1 MLSSPMELI
10 RGLHN
15 LRPRHTPCVAT
26 IGAFDGV
33 HFGHQ
38 AILRQL
44 LDKGA
49 ELGLPA
55 TVIVLEPLPG
65 EYFAPTKAPARLMSF
80 REKFIAFRDFGIDR
94 VFRIPFTQTLS
105 EVSAVD
111 FIENVFVAGL
121 GIKYVVVGDDLRFG
135 HEREGDFALL
145 QRLGKKHDFDVE
157 DTDTVTIEGERVSS
171 TRIRAALRAADFELA
186 ERLSGRPYV
195 ITGKVVYGQQLGR
208 QLGSPTAN
216 LELHRH
222 SAALSGV
229 YAVEVLGLNGDPK
242 PGVANVGSRPTV
254 DDSVKALL
262 EVHLLNFEH
271 NIYGKTIHVRFK
283 KKIREEIKFANV
295 EELKKN
301 IQADIQ
307 IAYDYFELKRQS

>member
-1 MLSSPMELI
+1 MELI

-15 LRPRHTPCVAT
+15 LRPRHKPCVVT

-38 AILRQL
+38 AVLQKL

-55 TVIVLEPLPG
+55 TVIVLEPLPR
-65 EYFAPTKAPARLMSF
+65 EYFAPTIAPARLMSF
-80 REKFIAFRDFGIDR
+80 REKFVAFRDFGIDR
-94 VFRIPFTQTLS
+94 VFRIRFTQALS
-105 EVSAVD
+105 EVPAVE
-111 FIENVFVAGL
+111 FIENVFVGGL
-121 GIKYVVVGDDLRFG
+121 GVKYVVVGDDLRFG
-135 HEREGDFALL
+135 HDREGDFSLL
-145 QRLGKKHDFDVE
+145 QSLGKKHGFDV
-157 DTDTVTIEGERVSS
+157 TDTNTLAIDGERVSS
-171 TRIRAALRAADFELA
+171 TRIRAALQDADFDLA
-186 ERLSGRPYV
+186 ERLLGKPYT

-208 QLGSPTAN
+208 QLDSPTAN

-229 YAVEVLGLNGDPK
+229 YAVEVLGLGAEAT

-254 DDSVKALL
+254 NDSVKALL
-262 EVHLLNFEH
+262 EVHLLNFDR

-283 KKIREEIKFANV
+283 KKIREEKKFASV
-295 EELKKN
+295 EELKKH

-307 IAYDYFELKRQS
+307 TTYDYFELKRQS

>member
-1 MLSSPMELI
+1 MELI

-15 LRPRHTPCVAT
+15 LRPRHKPCVAT

-33 HFGHQ
+33 HYGHQ
-38 AILRQL
+38 AVLRQL
-44 LDKGA
+44 LAKGA
-49 ELGLPA
+49 ELGLPT
-55 TVIVLEPLPG
+55 TVIVLEPLPR

-80 REKFIAFRDFGIDR
+80 REKFVAFRDFGIDR
-94 VFRIPFTQTLS
+94 VFRIRFTQALS
-105 EVSAVD
+105 QVSAIE
-111 FIENVFVAGL
+111 FIEDVFVAGL
-121 GIKYVVVGDDLRFG
+121 GVKYVVVGDDLRFG
-135 HEREGDFALL
+135 HDREGDFALL
-145 QRLGKKHDFDVE
+145 QRLGEKHGFAVE
-157 DTDTVTIEGERVSS
+157 DTSTLAIDHERVSS
-171 TRIRAALRAADFELA
+171 TRIRAALEAADFDLA
-186 ERLSGRPYV
+186 ERLLGKPYT

-208 QLGSPTAN
+208 QLDSPTAN

-229 YAVEVLGLNGDPK
+229 YAVEVLGLGDETK

-262 EVHLLNFEH
+262 EVHLLNFDS
-271 NIYGKTIHVRFK
+271 NIYGKTIHVRFRK
-283 KKIREEIKFANV
+283 KLREEKKFASV

-307 IAYDYFELKRQS
+307 TAYDYFGIERKANE